1 VCGINAL
8 FSYITNVRDVDE
20 RELLA
25 TREAMRSRGPD
36 AGGAWISDDR
46 RVGLAHRRLSIIDT
60 GERANQPMFT
70 ADRALA
76 IVFNGE
82 IYNYRELRAE
92 LARGGA
98 AFQTT
103 SDTEVLLELY
113 RRDGDAMFDRMRGMY
128 AFALW
133 DARTRTMLLGRD
145 PYGIKPLYYATEG
158 GVLRV
163 ASQVRALVAGGGV
176 SLARD
181 SAGICGFLLRGSVP
195 EPFTTYAA
203 IRALPAGTSMRVSA
217 AGVEEPR
224 RHFSLA
230 ATLRDAVRQRVDV
243 GDEQR
248 RAMICDAVQQSVRDH
263 LVADVPIG
271 AFLSAGRDSGT
282 IVGLAAENGP
292 PLQTVTLRFDEY
304 AGTAKD
310 EAPLASLVARHY
322 GTEHFT
328 NTLDEATFR
337 EELPRALA
345 AMDQPSIDGLNSYFV
360 CRAAAQLGWKVA
372 LSGTGGDELF
382 GGYSTFRTIP
392 RTARTYRRCGRRDAR
407 GDVPAHQR
415 SLQSEERLDAEVRAL
430 IRRRVPA
437 EARPLSAARAGGD
450 RRRGVRARCVAAARH
465 QRPDAG
471 RHHARSRNAVR
482 ARRRARVGT
491 LHAQPA
497 AARSRLGEHGAFA
510 GSARAARRRVPA
522 APDRATRRQRA
533 APRRQT
539 DARARAASATAGS
552 DHDAPEN
559 GLHAPDEEVA
569 AGRRRGVGVRVRH
582 AQLGAPPHPRDA
594 SVKNFCVTARTLTR
608 RAAQVIASTRRP
620 QRSRV

>member
-392 RTARTYRRCGRRDAR
+392 RTARTYRLFRHMPFVGDAVVAMHAAMFPRTNVHFSPKSGSMPKYGHSYEGAYLLKRGLFLPHELAEIVGEEYARDALQR
-407 GDVPAHQR
+407 LAINDLMRAVITPDPGTPFARVAALESGLFMRNQLLRDLDWASMAH
-415 SLQSEERLDAEVRAL
+415 SLEVR
-430 IRRRVPA
+430 VPLVDA
-437 EARPLSAARAGGD
+437 FLLRQIAPL
-450 RRRGVRARCVAAARH
+450 VV
-465 QRPDAG
+465 
-471 RHHARSRNAVR
+471 N
-482 ARRRARVGT
+482 
-491 LHAQPA
+491 
-497 AARSRLGEHGAFA
+497 
-510 GSARAARRRVPA
+510 
-522 APDRATRRQRA
+522 
-533 APRRQT
+533 APRRDGKRMLALAPRRPLPEAIMT
-539 DARARAASATAGS
+539 RRKTGFTLPMKKWLPDDGAASAYAFGMRS
-552 DHDAPEN
+552 WA
-559 GLHAPDEEVA
+559 LH
-569 AGRRRGVGVRVRH
+569 
-582 AQLGAPPHPRDA
+582 
-594 SVKNFCVTARTLTR
+594 LTR
-608 RAAQVIASTRRP
+608 EMRP
-620 QRSRV
+620 SRISA